1 MILINLQVLSNF
13 WKFSLFFLDRYFES
27 KKQEKDYNKP
37 LKKLT
42 LADRINEAKK
52 LVLDKLAEL
61 KSINGK
67 LRQEFVPAVVIANLT
82 KTIKDIDVSWILLWY
97 SNIEKK

>member
-1 MILINLQVLSNF
+1 
-13 WKFSLFFLDRYFES
+13 
-27 KKQEKDYNKP
+27 

-82 KTIKDIDVSWILLWY
+82 KTIKDIDVS
-97 SNIEKK
+97 